1 MSDSSLLK
9 VLQGRLRSYHGDL
22 YWPYGGAGFFM
33 SAALAEK
40 IQTNGDGWEVCRQ
53 MFAEDNTDVQV
64 PESLNF
70 DYILRTEPKTS
81 N

>member
-1 MSDSSLLK
+1 
-9 VLQGRLRSYHGDL
+9 
-22 YWPYGGAGFFM
+22 M

-64 PESLNF
+64 PESLN
-70 DYILRTEPKTS
+70 LV
-81 N
+81 